1 MLWVFVPKRLF
12 HVPELFQMSNYN
24 SLTENERHEFECLQ
38 AQLSVETPMRPL
50 NGFQLNFNSVLIG
63 IGLMTTYT
71 VVLLQFKIDEV
82 QQKGS
87 FSNTTSL
94 NGGG

>member
-1 MLWVFVPKRLF
+1 
-12 HVPELFQMSNYN
+12 MSNYN
-24 SLTENERHEFECLQ
+24 YLSEYDRHQFECLTS
-38 AQLSVETPMRPL
+38 QLSVETPMRPL

-82 QQKGS
+82 GQKDS
-87 FSNTTSL
+87 FSNTLGLGS
-94 NGGG
+94 G